1 MRFILDT
8 NVVVSTLITRVE
20 TAPPRFLLEALADAR
35 FESLVSHELVLEWR
49 EVAQRPKLRRYF
61 RLDAD
66 GIEFAL
72 SRIEQLS
79 DKIDPPPAAVLAPDP
94 ADAHL
99 WAILAADPT
108 AVLVTGDGPLLDAPF
123 GPDRVITPAQAMD
136 RLQNPGGTGIEGA

>member
-1 MRFILDT
+1 M
-8 NVVVSTLITRVE
+8 SALISRVE

-35 FESLVSHELVLEWR
+35 FESLVSPALLFEWR

-61 RLDAD
+61 RLDAE
-66 GIEFAL
+66 GVEFAL

-79 DKIDPPPAAVLAPDP
+79 DKIDPPPASALAPDP
-94 ADAHL
+94 GDAHL

-123 GPDRVITPAQAMD
+123 GPHRVIAPAQAMD
-136 RLQNPGGTGIEGA
+136 RLQNPGGAGVEGA